1 MRKKKNKAVQYFV
14 IKTSMGDG
22 NINLC
27 DLSRS
32 SKQPKRK
39 ETHKAS
45 PRSGNGKSLSCVAR
59 SKTDARK
66 PRKRRKGGQKTS
78 IVVRSSVMN
87 SRRAPPSPAVISS
100 RDRDTFLRARSCA
113 VQDGRKASLQT
124 LILKHAA
131 RTFSDKKA
139 REPREE

>member
-14 IKTSMGDG
+14 IKTSKGDG

-45 PRSGNGKSLSCVAR
+45 PRSGNGKCLSCVAR

-78 IVVRSSVMN
+78 IVVRSSVTKAN
-87 SRRAPPSPAVISS
+87 RHKGEKIGRCHIGEFLSTGAV
-100 RDRDTFLRARSCA
+100 TMANFL
-113 VQDGRKASLQT
+113 KAMFLT
-124 LILKHAA
+124 G
-131 RTFSDKKA
+131 
-139 REPREE
+139 

>member
-14 IKTSMGDG
+14 IKTSKGDG

-45 PRSGNGKSLSCVAR
+45 PRSGNGKSFSCV
-59 SKTDARK
+59 
-66 PRKRRKGGQKTS
+66 P
-78 IVVRSSVMN
+78 
-87 SRRAPPSPAVISS
+87 RRAKSKLENPGREQKVVKKRQSSSGRPS
-100 RDRDTFLRARSCA
+100 
-113 VQDGRKASLQT
+113 
-124 LILKHAA
+124 
-131 RTFSDKKA
+131 
-139 REPREE
+139 